1 LVLFGEKRVGCLQ
14 DDSVKGEGPTK
25 FDLAME
31 SGGMKTKKTSDGEG
45 FTHRE
50 MVSSLFN
57 TRCEVQLKA
66 RKGIQQ
72 VQIQFD
78 ITVHRFQGV

>member
-1 LVLFGEKRVGCLQ
+1 
-14 DDSVKGEGPTK
+14 
-25 FDLAME
+25 
-31 SGGMKTKKTSDGEG
+31 MKTKKTSDGEG